1 MELTSEDCH
10 HRAKCIAAFEAKLLT
25 GQIQAGNA
33 KSQERFPVE
42 ESWQSL
48 GGSDSAASFLKK
60 NQEEKHLLVTS
71 CTGDAKTTAEDTCAE
86 YLGEETR
93 ESGSFFDDCV
103 FDVCRGGELEALKN
117 GCCLTHKA
125 LKAEEA
131 SPVIMRSDGDK
142 RKLPASPLFA
152 AWKLPGFGGGD
163 DEQQPTLT
171 PRSPLWCTSGQPLA
185 SVPAFRKALRPLCRS
200 QRSRGSDEGAGPGTS
215 TRLVLTF
222 GAREQEGG
230 ESQARNLRH
239 DPLRGCQ
246 ESSKDCSAELREL
259 QEGGEDAGIP
269 PCLGEDALDLEDS
282 ICCERSWEQQRRLVG
297 LVGRLVVYKDSATL
311 REDFVLRLGLRQS
324 GAVVAMIRCPG
335 LAEKAGIQVG
345 DRLVSVN
352 GKRLQDVADCVSMGV
367 VTNVELPAA
376 LVFMCKL
383 GKISSEVRLVSSAP
397 VEMDF
402 TLASDKVWAG
412 ARTKWSKFRARE
424 YSLQLTL
431 ELLLFGS
438 QVCLKFWPR
447 PALTTPLAYA
457 PSIAAFSPFTMAEVT
472 NNGELSKSARR
483 RAAKK
488 ARDEKYVEEAA
499 PPPAPEP
506 VPEKKPKA
514 KAAATPEPKAKAK
527 EAPKAAAKPK
537 AKAKEEPAKP
547 EPKAAAAKGKA
558 AAKAAAAPE
567 AAKPKGAAKADPK
580 AKAGA
585 KAPAPAP
592 APEPKAQAKGKAKA
606 KAEPAPPA
614 PAAAK
619 AAPKPAAKQAA
630 KAKGPFFVC
639 ALRFGEEP
647 ENKGDRAEL
656 VQPFEMDDGTGG
668 DWEQSTGLSKKAEK
682 RTQGK
687 EKEEQRKR
695 EQAIEAAQ
703 AKKTVPGMA
712 PTNTVPGMAP
722 APKAASKEEIAAFM
736 AGVKEKGA
744 AARAQVE
751 AENAEKTSMHTAQI
765 KGSKIKL
772 IQEKTGVTRIDT
784 SGEMFTIVGPQQAVE
799 MAYAAEL
806 MEKGY
811 CSMAFEDFKE
821 EAVPVHPSVFPDLI
835 GKGGVTIKAFKSE
848 LNVEITIPGDI
859 PKTATTGTKKYKVT
873 LAGKKDD
880 VNKAKQVIENI
891 VSYGYHEITH
901 PGQTHEEIEVEPWAY
916 KFLIGKAGSEL
927 RHIQN
932 NYKVKV
938 NIPREHSVC
947 QNVVVVGGPGDVAR
961 AKDYIDNVL
970 WKAQNQPTGRRDGD
984 AAIDTWGQEE
994 EEEDGRW
1001 QRFVAPA
1008 GQSVNASPRQMF
1020 SLEQQEAAHLVR
1032 RAKNDAEAHLRH
1044 FHSEECQ
1051 ASTADVGAQSSNR
1064 SGLDESDT
1072 SQGVE
1077 ALDEASDRKFFGLTQ
1092 GAVEVAAEAPAL
1104 ALA

>member
-1 MELTSEDCH
+1 
-10 HRAKCIAAFEAKLLT
+10 
-25 GQIQAGNA
+25 
-33 KSQERFPVE
+33 
-42 ESWQSL
+42 
-48 GGSDSAASFLKK
+48 
-60 NQEEKHLLVTS
+60 
-71 CTGDAKTTAEDTCAE
+71 
-86 YLGEETR
+86 
-93 ESGSFFDDCV
+93 
-103 FDVCRGGELEALKN
+103 
-117 GCCLTHKA
+117 
-125 LKAEEA
+125 
-131 SPVIMRSDGDK
+131 
-142 RKLPASPLFA
+142 
-152 AWKLPGFGGGD
+152 
-163 DEQQPTLT
+163 
-171 PRSPLWCTSGQPLA
+171 
-185 SVPAFRKALRPLCRS
+185 
-200 QRSRGSDEGAGPGTS
+200 
-215 TRLVLTF
+215 
-222 GAREQEGG
+222 
-230 ESQARNLRH
+230 
-239 DPLRGCQ
+239 
-246 ESSKDCSAELREL
+246 
-259 QEGGEDAGIP
+259 
-269 PCLGEDALDLEDS
+269 
-282 ICCERSWEQQRRLVG
+282 
-297 LVGRLVVYKDSATL
+297 
-311 REDFVLRLGLRQS
+311 
-324 GAVVAMIRCPG
+324 
-335 LAEKAGIQVG
+335 
-345 DRLVSVN
+345 
-352 GKRLQDVADCVSMGV
+352 
-367 VTNVELPAA
+367 
-376 LVFMCKL
+376 
-383 GKISSEVRLVSSAP
+383 
-397 VEMDF
+397 
-402 TLASDKVWAG
+402 
-412 ARTKWSKFRARE
+412 
-424 YSLQLTL
+424 
-431 ELLLFGS
+431 
-438 QVCLKFWPR
+438 
-447 PALTTPLAYA
+447 
-457 PSIAAFSPFTMAEVT
+457 MAEVT
-472 NNGELSKSARR
+472 NNGELSKSAKR

-619 AAPKPAAKQAA
+619 AALQ
-630 KAKGPFFVC
+630 
-639 ALRFGEEP
+639 EP
-647 ENKGDRAEL
+647 EKERADL
-656 VQPFEMDDGTGG
+656 VQPFEMVMASRGSEETTEDDGTGG

-682 RTQGK
+682 RK

-722 APKAASKEEIAAFM
+722 PKAASKEEIAAFM

-751 AENAEKTSMHTAQI
+751 AENACPPECPRAEKTSMHTAQI
-765 KGSKIKL
+765 KVPENKTLGWRDGIGIVIGPKGSKIKL

-799 MAYAAEL
+799 MAYAAVKEL

-947 QNVVVVGGPGDVAR
+947 QNVVVVGVPGDVAR

-984 AAIDTWGQEE
+984 AAIDTWGQED
-994 EEEDGRW
+994 EEEDW
-1001 QRFVAPA
+1001 MKAYIY
-1008 GQSVNASPRQMF
+1008 
-1020 SLEQQEAAHLVR
+1020 
-1032 RAKNDAEAHLRH
+1032 K
-1044 FHSEECQ
+1044 
-1051 ASTADVGAQSSNR
+1051 
-1064 SGLDESDT
+1064 
-1072 SQGVE
+1072 
-1077 ALDEASDRKFFGLTQ
+1077 RK
-1092 GAVEVAAEAPAL
+1092 
-1104 ALA
+1104 